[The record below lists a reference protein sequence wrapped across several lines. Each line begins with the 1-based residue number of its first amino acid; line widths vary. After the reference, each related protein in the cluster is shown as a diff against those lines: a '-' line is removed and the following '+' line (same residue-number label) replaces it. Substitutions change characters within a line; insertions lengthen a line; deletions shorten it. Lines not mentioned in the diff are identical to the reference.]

1 MSPSLSQPYEPARRE
16 AVSDRLTAH
25 GDIVRITPELR
36 TLEHEVREAWRFREV
51 LGALVWRDLRVRYR
65 QTLIGAAWI
74 LIQPLLLAA
83 VATAV
88 FGRLPGLTSG
98 AIPYSLF
105 AYLGLWL
112 WGFFGAALTGAANS
126 LVGHAPLLAKVYLP
140 PVIIPLAS
148 IATRVVDLLVGL
160 PVLLALMVVHE
171 VPLSA
176 ASLGALP
183 FLGLLLA
190 LCLGLGLSA
199 ASLMV
204 RYRDVGQ
211 ALPFALQVGLFATP
225 VVYSLEVFPARV
237 QLWLVINPLA
247 GIFEGVRASLFGTP
261 LDSWAV
267 VGSVAWTALL
277 LGLGVRL
284 FRAAERSLVDAL

>member
-1 MSPSLSQPYEPARRE
+1 MSPSLDRPSEPPRRE
-16 AVSDRLTAH
+16 AVSDRLIAR

-36 TLEHEVREAWRFREV
+36 SLGHEAREAWRFREV
-51 LGALVWRDLRVRYR
+51 LVALVWRDLRVRYR

-83 VATAV
+83 VATLV

-98 AIPYSLF
+98 VIPYSLF

-126 LVGHAPLLAKVYLP
+126 LVSHAPLLAKVYLP
-140 PVIIPLAS
+140 PAIIPLAS
-148 IATRVVDLLVGL
+148 VATRVVDLLVGL
-160 PVLLALMVVHE
+160 PVLLALMLVHG

-176 ASLGALP
+176 TSLGALP
-183 FLGLLLA
+183 LVGLLLA

-211 ALPFALQVGLFATP
+211 VLPFALQVGLFVTP
-225 VVYSLEVFPARV
+225 VVYSLEVFPARA
-237 QLWLVINPLA
+237 QLWLSINPLA

-261 LDSWAV
+261 LDSWAI
-267 VGSVAWTALL
+267 VGSAAWTALL
-277 LGLGVRL
+277 LGVGVRL